1 MVLLLTQVK
10 KKWIVKT
17 NEKWW
22 SAIAHSS
29 ALSVKDAFEAAG
41 FTNVDNF
48 YQGIF
53 YLLKNSGA
61 IKSDVQEAAKSLN
74 ISAYT
79 LPKLSGT
86 RFVSHRVRALARML
100 NMWPAIISA
109 FENTLVTRKHKSKTR
124 AKIQGLL
131 NDFRLY
137 VLILTCVYLDILEKL
152 SPASIIFESNDTI
165 LIDITS
171 TIKRSQ
177 LELKEL

>member
-1 MVLLLTQVK
+1 M
-10 KKWIVKT
+10 
-17 NEKWW
+17 
-22 SAIAHSS
+22 AHSS

-86 RFVSHRVRALARML
+86 RFVSHHVRALARML

-109 FENTLVTRKHKSKTR
+109 FENTLVTRKHKPKS
-124 AKIQGLL
+124 
-131 NDFRLY
+131 
-137 VLILTCVYLDILEKL
+137 
-152 SPASIIFESNDTI
+152 SNVHNWN
-165 LIDITS
+165 
-171 TIKRSQ
+171 
-177 LELKEL
+177 